1 MASIQLSNLTLEFPI
16 YGAQRSLRKQLF
28 HAATGG
34 LIVHGGRHER
44 RIAVRA
50 LDRLNLSIEH
60 GDRLGL
66 IGHNGAGKSTL
77 LRVLAGVY
85 APTTGTI
92 AVEGRVSP
100 LFSSSPGIDFDATGY
115 ENLVTCGMFLGMSH
129 NEIESKSKDIEEFC
143 ELGEYLALPMRTY
156 SSGMVTRFAFAL
168 ATAIDPGILLLDEG
182 IGAGDAR
189 FAERA
194 QKRIEALIGRSDIL
208 VLASHSDTL
217 VRAMCNKA
225 VLLVQGRIIAA
236 GTVDTV
242 YEQYVAFVASG
253 GTASGTAPQLSAA
266 AE

>member
-1 MASIQLSNLTLEFPI
+1 MASIQLSDLTLEFPI
-16 YGAQRSLRKQLF
+16 YGAQQSLRKQLF

-34 LIVHGGRHER
+34 LIIHGGRGER
-44 RIAVRA
+44 RVAVRA
-50 LDRLNLSIEH
+50 LDRLTLTIEH

-100 LFSSSPGIDFDATGY
+100 LFSASPGIDFDATGY
-115 ENLVTCGMFLGMSH
+115 ENLVTCGMFLGMSRKQV
-129 NEIESKSKDIEEFC
+129 ESKSRDIEEFC
-143 ELGEYLALPMRTY
+143 ELGEYLNLPMRTY

-168 ATAIDPGILLLDEG
+168 ATTIDPGILLLDEG

-208 VLASHSDTL
+208 VLASHSDSM

-225 VLLVQGRIIAA
+225 ILLMQGRIVAA
-236 GTVDTV
+236 GTVDAV
-242 YEQYVAFVASG
+242 YAKYEAFVASG
-253 GTASGTAPQLSAA
+253 GTPPGSAPQLSAA